1 MIPRSSRVSPTCP
14 TASSALNNVTRVALV
29 TYRDLPDLNADD
41 RLAADALTRLGL
53 IPDAVCW
60 DDPAVNWLEYRAVVL
75 RSTWDYHHRTG
86 EFHAWI
92 DRMEAIGAPL
102 WNRPPVLRWNTDKK
116 YLARLSNPLLHPPPT
131 VILDRGAGVNLRAL
145 LEARGWEEAVMKPTI
160 SADGFST
167 ERTTLAN
174 AAADQGTLDAMLAR
188 GDVLIQELVPEI
200 RLHGEISMMFFS
212 GAFSHAVSKR
222 PRAGEFRVQERL
234 GGRIART
241 EPPPE
246 LLEHAGALLKVHAPG
261 CLYARVDVVATAER
275 FVLMEVELL
284 EPSLYL
290 EHDPPSARAFAL
302 AIQRIA

>member
-1 MIPRSSRVSPTCP
+1 LSSR
-14 TASSALNNVTRVALV
+14 TRIAFV
-29 TYRDLPDLNADD
+29 TYEELPDLNPDD
-41 RLAADALTRLGL
+41 RRAAAALHDLGL
-53 IPDAVCW
+53 QADAVCW
-60 DDPAVNWLEYRAVVL
+60 DDPRVDWPGYAAVVL
-75 RSTWDYHHRTG
+75 RSTWDYHRRVA
-86 EFHAWI
+86 EFRAWI
-92 DRMEAIGAPL
+92 DRMEAIGARL
-102 WNRPPVLRWNTDKK
+102 WNPPPVLRWNMDKR
-116 YLARLSNPLLHPPPT
+116 YLARMAQPSLAPPPT
-131 VILDRGAGVNLRAL
+131 VILERGTAVNLEAL
-145 LEARGWEEAVMKPTI
+145 LDARGWDDVVVKPAI

-167 ERTTLAN
+167 ERTSRER
-174 AAADQGTLDAMLAR
+174 AALDQPVLDAMLGR
-188 GDVLIQELVPEI
+188 GDVVVQTLVPEI
-200 RLHGEISMMFFS
+200 RTNGEISMMFFS
-212 GAFSHAVSKR
+212 GTFSHAVSKR
-222 PRAGEFRVQERL
+222 PQAGEFRVQERL